1 MSKASK
7 ILVGLS
13 ILALSTIPA
22 FAEDGASPAAKIRKS
37 LPAQI
42 VNTRVEKIASRT
54 AALKTKLEAFRDK
67 NKAAAAERINTNLN
81 TINQNQTSQMQR
93 HLDNMT
99 VILNKL
105 EARVSSPAASIAI
118 ARTNIASA
126 SAAVLAQS
134 QKDYTITVT
143 TEIRI
148 KVDAKKQRD
157 ALHAD
162 LLALRK
168 IVIDA
173 KQSVGN
179 AIREGSSSGQQ

>member
-1 MSKASK
+1 MSKTSR

-13 ILALSTIPA
+13 LIAFLVSPT
-22 FAEDGASPAAKIRKS
+22 FAEDGATAAARIRKP

-42 VNTRVEKIASRT
+42 VNTRVEKIASKT
-54 AALKTKLEAFRDK
+54 ATLKTKLEAFKNK

-81 TINQNQTSQMQR
+81 TINQNQTTQMQR
-93 HLDNMT
+93 HLDAMT

-105 EARVSSPAASIAI
+105 ETRVSSPSAAI
-118 ARTNIASA
+118 ATARANIASA
-126 SAAVLAQS
+126 SAAVAAQS
-134 QKDYTITVT
+134 EKDYTITVT
-143 TEIRI
+143 SEAKI
-148 KVDAKKQRD
+148 KTDAKKQRD

-179 AIREGSSSGQQ
+179 AIREGRSGGQ

>member
-1 MSKASK
+1 MSKASR
-7 ILVGLS
+7 IIVGLS
-13 ILALSTIPA
+13 ILAVSISPA
-22 FAEDGASPAAKIRKS
+22 FAEDGATAAAKIRKP

-42 VNTRVEKIASRT
+42 VNTRMEKIASKT
-54 AALKTKLEAFRDK
+54 ATLKAKLESFKDK
-67 NKAAAAERINTNLN
+67 RKAEAAERINTNLN
-81 TINQNQTSQMQR
+81 TINQNQTTQMQR
-93 HLDNMT
+93 HLDAMT
-99 VILNKL
+99 VILNKF
-105 EARVSSPAASIAI
+105 EARVSTQSAAI
-118 ARTNIASA
+118 AAARVNIASA

-134 QKDYTITVT
+134 QKDYTITVS

-179 AIREGSSSGQQ
+179 AIREGSSSGQ